1 MRDRQRLSQRNL
13 CRPPWPPWY
22 RKQGRSLTR
31 PPQQP
36 RDDAD
41 RLRDLG
47 PRSASASRIG
57 GGSRV
62 LTAHPRIRLRL
73 LRRCCS
79 RVNASTCSSA
89 RLACAGDLY
98 KCASRSLS
106 RGCSYGPLERQFV
119 RFSVSGFV
127 RISRARWGR
136 HPVGPDPIQQSVRF
150 DRRGP
155 RDPVGHICH
164 VLKGHRPDQ
173 PTHQRLRKSNP
184 AAS

>member
-22 RKQGRSLTR
+22 RSKVGLSPDRRSSLPMTR
-31 PPQQP
+31 T
-36 RDDAD
+36 DSAISV
-41 RLRDLG
+41 

-106 RGCSYGPLERQFV
+106 RGRSYGPLERQFV